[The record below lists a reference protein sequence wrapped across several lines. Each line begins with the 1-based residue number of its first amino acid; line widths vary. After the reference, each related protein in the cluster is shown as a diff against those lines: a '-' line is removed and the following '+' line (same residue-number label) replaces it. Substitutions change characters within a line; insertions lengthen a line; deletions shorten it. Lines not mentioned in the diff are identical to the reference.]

1 MNIKGLEEKRNDL
14 KSQMSEMLETAKTET
29 RALTEEEVSK
39 FDELEKEIQNIDA
52 TIEREEKM
60 NNMEEKKIKVEEV
73 KETVEEREERE
84 FKELILSKRA
94 GELVAGNTGA
104 VIPTTIANK
113 IMTKVYDICPILEK
127 STRYNVKGN
136 LELPYY
142 DVSINTITMAY
153 ATEFTALSSS
163 AGSFNKIELT
173 GYLAGALTLIS
184 NSLINNSNFDIVNF
198 VINEMAKSIA
208 KFLEKELLVG
218 TTGKVAGLSG
228 VTQTVTTAS
237 ATAITADEVIKLKDT
252 VKDAYQNN
260 GIFIMSNATRTAL
273 RLLKDGNNRYLLQ
286 DDVTA
291 PFGSTLLGKPVYVS
305 DNMEDIASGKTTIY
319 YGDMSCLA
327 TKFSENVNIQVLR
340 EKYADAHA
348 TGVIG
353 WVEFDAKV
361 SDAQGI
367 AKLVQKTAAAS

>member
-1 MNIKGLEEKRNDL
+1 MNRKGLEEKRNDL
-14 KSQMSEMLETAKTET
+14 TSQMTALVDTAKAEE
-29 RALTEEEVSK
+29 RAMSVEEVAQ
-39 FDELEKEIQNIDA
+39 FDELEKEIKNIDA
-52 TIEREEKM
+52 TIEREEKIE
-60 NNMEEKKIKVEEV
+60 NMEEKEIKKEELSQ
-73 KETVEEREERE
+73 EERDYKAFEGYVRSE
-84 FKELILSKRA
+84 RA
-94 GELVAGNTGA
+94 GELVAGSNGA

-113 IMTKVYDICPILEK
+113 IMTKVYDICPILAR
-127 STRYNVKGN
+127 STKYTTKGK

-142 DVSINTITMAY
+142 DESTTAITMAY
-153 ATEFTALSSS
+153 ASEFTALSSK
-163 AGSFNKIELT
+163 AGTFEKIELS
-173 GYLAGALTLIS
+173 GFLAGALTLVS

-198 VINEMAKSIA
+198 VINEMANSIA
-208 KFLEKELLVG
+208 RFIEKELLVG
-218 TTGKVAGLSG
+218 TSGKVAGLSG
-228 VTQTVTTAS
+228 VTNKVTTAS
-237 ATAITADEVIKLKDT
+237 ATTITADEIIKLKDA

-291 PFGSTLLGKPVYVS
+291 PFGATLLGKPVYVS
-305 DNMEDIASGKTTIY
+305 DNMADIKAGAVTVY

-327 TKFSENVNIQVLR
+327 TKFSEDVNIQVLK

-348 TGVIG
+348 TGVVG

-367 AKLVQKTAAAS
+367 ASLVQKSA